1 MALLLAIIGA
11 LRSAFRSRASLV
23 AENLALRQQLAVL
36 RVGRRPRLRPIDRAF
51 WIVLS
56 RVWLRQAD
64 ERGDVFPLG
73 RPDLA
78 DLDRF
83 MWDTDS
89 PFERRQTADGGVE
102 IVARGRSAL
111 TLAVWLQQ
119 LIERGR

>member
-1 MALLLAIIGA
+1 
-11 LRSAFRSRASLV
+11 
-23 AENLALRQQLAVL
+23 LRQQLAVL